1 MTAVE
6 TRVRSVLDAPHG
18 RRFSRTPMVAGHRP
32 APPESPLA
40 RERRLLRQMADNPR
54 VAHRIEHG
62 VLPQWM
68 DVARERR
75 EREVAAM
82 GAAPLSPLP
91 PQTPTPHHRTQPQLR
106 ARGRHRAPS
115 RWCRRQALFH
125 GALSVLGAMIA
136 PVIGSFP

>member
-6 TRVRSVLDAPHG
+6 TRVRSVLDAPRG
-18 RRFSRTPMVAGHRP
+18 RRFSRTPMVAGRRP
-32 APPESPLA
+32 AFPESPLA

-62 VLPQWM
+62 ILPQWM

-75 EREVAAM
+75 EREAAAM
-82 GAAPLSPLP
+82 NTATPPPLP
-91 PQTPTPHHRTQPQLR
+91 PQPPTAPRR

-115 RWCRRQALFH
+115 RWGRRQALLL
-125 GALSVLGAMIA
+125 GVLSVLGAMIA
-136 PVIGSFP
+136 PVLGSFP

>member
-1 MTAVE
+1 
-6 TRVRSVLDAPHG
+6 
-18 RRFSRTPMVAGHRP
+18 MVAGRRP

-62 VLPQWM
+62 ILPQWM

-75 EREVAAM
+75 EREAAAM
-82 GAAPLSPLP
+82 NTAPPPPLP
-91 PQTPTPHHRTQPQLR
+91 PQTPIPPHRAQ

-115 RWCRRQALFH
+115 RWGRRQALLQ

-136 PVIGSFP
+136 PVIGSVP

>member
-1 MTAVE
+1 M
-6 TRVRSVLDAPHG
+6 LDAPRG

-68 DVARERR
+68 NVARERR

-82 GAAPLSPLP
+82 NAAPPSPTP
-91 PQTPTPHHRTQPQLR
+91 PQTPIPPHRTR

-115 RWCRRQALFH
+115 RWGRRQALLQ